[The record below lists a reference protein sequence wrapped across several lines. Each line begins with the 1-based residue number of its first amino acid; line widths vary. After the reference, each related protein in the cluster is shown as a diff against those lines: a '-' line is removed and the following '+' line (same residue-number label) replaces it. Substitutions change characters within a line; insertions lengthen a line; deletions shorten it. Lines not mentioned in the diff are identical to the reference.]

1 MNLIAPALHA
11 PRPRFRTATRVAIV
25 GAGFSGTMLALNLL
39 EQADVEVLLIE
50 RDRRRMGAG
59 VAYSSSESAHL
70 LNVRAGNMSAFADKP
85 DDFCN

>member
-1 MNLIAPALHA
+1 MKLIATELHS

-50 RDRRRMGAG
+50 RDRHRMGR
-59 VAYSSSESAHL
+59 ESRTAAAKA
-70 LNVRAGNMSAFADKP
+70 RT
-85 DDFCN
+85 C